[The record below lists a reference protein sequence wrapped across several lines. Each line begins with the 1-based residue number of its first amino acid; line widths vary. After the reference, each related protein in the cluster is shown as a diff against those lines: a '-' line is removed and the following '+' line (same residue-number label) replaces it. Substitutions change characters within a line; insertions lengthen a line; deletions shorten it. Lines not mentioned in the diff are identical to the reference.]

1 MNSNPILIV
10 PGEIKSI
17 FFEIFFKTLKLK
29 LYKSPIILICNRE
42 ILFSEVDKFNFK
54 KKIEEIDIKKIDKKR
69 LKNKKFYFIN
79 ISDKNS
85 KSYIQRCF
93 ICAFQLLKKGFSN
106 KFLNGPIDKTKTLEK
121 RYLGVTEYIAKS
133 FNKKKFAMLIY
144 SKDLS
149 VCPITTHLPLNL
161 VSKEITKKLIK
172 EKVLII
178 NNFYKKFLNCKPR
191 IAVTGLNP
199 HCESVLKFNEDEKIV
214 RPAIKSLKHKV
225 NVEGPFPS
233 DTIFLKNNRTKFDV
247 IIGMYHDQVLTPIKT
262 LFEYNAI
269 NITVGLPFI
278 RVTPDHGPNESMVGK
293 NKSNPTSLI
302 QGLNFLDKI

>member
-54 KKIEEIDIKKIDKKR
+54 KKIEEIDIKKIDKKK

-172 EKVLII
+172 EKV
-178 NNFYKKFLNCKPR
+178 
-191 IAVTGLNP
+191 
-199 HCESVLKFNEDEKIV
+199 
-214 RPAIKSLKHKV
+214 
-225 NVEGPFPS
+225 
-233 DTIFLKNNRTKFDV
+233 
-247 IIGMYHDQVLTPIKT
+247 
-262 LFEYNAI
+262 
-269 NITVGLPFI
+269 
-278 RVTPDHGPNESMVGK
+278 
-293 NKSNPTSLI
+293 
-302 QGLNFLDKI
+302 